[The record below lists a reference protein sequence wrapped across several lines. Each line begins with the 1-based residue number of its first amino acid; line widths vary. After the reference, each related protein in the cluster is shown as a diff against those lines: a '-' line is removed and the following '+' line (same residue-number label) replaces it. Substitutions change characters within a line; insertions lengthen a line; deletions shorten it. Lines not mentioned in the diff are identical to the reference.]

1 MIRIAIAEDEKEHAD
16 ALAEH
21 VQRYA
26 RETDTPVDITRFD
39 NAVNML
45 ENYKAA
51 YDLIF
56 LDIKMPYMNGMDA
69 AHRLRELDNDVMLI
83 FVTSMRQYAL
93 EGYSVNAFDFI
104 VKPVTY
110 ADFQLKMQ
118 RTFKKLKAADDKN
131 EILLSTEK
139 GIIKLK
145 PSDIRYVETDGHNII
160 YRLTGAGGG
169 TNDIVQYSSLKAAEA
184 RLEKYGFARCN
195 SCYLVNL
202 RYVKAVKGFT
212 VDVGDTELQISQPRR
227 KPFLESLVKYASRTN
242 A

>member
-21 VQRYA
+21 VERFA
-26 RETDTPVDITRFD
+26 REMDTPVDITRFD
-39 NAVNML
+39 NAVTML

-56 LDIKMPYMNGMDA
+56 LDIKMPYMNGIDA

-110 ADFQLKMQ
+110 ADFQLKMS
-118 RTFKKLKAADDKN
+118 RAFKQLKNNAN
-131 EILLSTEK
+131 QSEIMLSTEN
-139 GIIKLK
+139 GLIKVRAA
-145 PSDIRYVETDGHNII
+145 DIRYVETDGHNII
-160 YRLTGAGGG
+160 YRIIGG
-169 TNDIVQYSSLKAAEA
+169 NDIVQYSSLKAVEA

-202 RYVKAVKGFT
+202 RYVKSVKGFT

-227 KPFLESLVKYASRTN
+227 KKFIQSMIEYVEKASKV
-242 A
+242 

>member
-39 NAVNML
+39 NAVTML

-56 LDIKMPYMNGMDA
+56 LDIKMPYMNGIDA

-118 RTFKKLKAADDKN
+118 RAFKKLKAADDKN

-160 YRLTGAGGG
+160 YRLTGVGGVRATLFSTARSKQPKHDSKNTALRAATAVISLIFG
-169 TNDIVQYSSLKAAEA
+169 T
-184 RLEKYGFARCN
+184 
-195 SCYLVNL
+195 
-202 RYVKAVKGFT
+202 
-212 VDVGDTELQISQPRR
+212 
-227 KPFLESLVKYASRTN
+227 
-242 A
+242 